1 VKSGNSSH
9 SIRKSNENRIE
20 MIIVTERKT
29 IDLKEYCHFAKEDD
43 MMEITEWSNGEGVD
57 VVINSSTDRGKI
69 EFNLTFGEWDCLKA
83 GMMYPTQGFPN
94 KQVLDTSPEK
104 QMTEETMPDGSK
116 MFGKQIREIVRDEIN
131 QQNKPF

>member
-1 VKSGNSSH
+1 
-9 SIRKSNENRIE
+9 

-57 VVINSSTDRGKI
+57 VVINSSTYRGKI

-94 KQVLDTSPEK
+94 KQVLDTSPQK

>member
-1 VKSGNSSH
+1 MNL
-9 SIRKSNENRIE
+9 RNNENRIK

-29 IDLKEYCHFAKEDD
+29 IDLKDYCHFAKEGD

-69 EFNLTFGEWDCLKA
+69 EFNLTFGEWDCLKD
-83 GMMYPTQGFPN
+83 GMMHPTQGFPN

-104 QMTEETMPDGSK
+104 QMTEETIS
-116 MFGKQIREIVRDEIN
+116 QSRIREIVRDEIN

>member
-1 VKSGNSSH
+1 
-9 SIRKSNENRIE
+9 

-83 GMMYPTQGFPN
+83 GMMHPTQGFPN
-94 KQVLDTSPEK
+94 KQVLDTSPQK

>member
-1 VKSGNSSH
+1 
-9 SIRKSNENRIE
+9 

-83 GMMYPTQGFPN
+83 GMMY
-94 KQVLDTSPEK
+94 KQVLDTSPKK
-104 QMTEETMPDGSK
+104 QMTEETISEMSELR
-116 MFGKQIREIVRDEIN
+116 IREIVRDEIN
-131 QQNKPF
+131 Q

>member
-1 VKSGNSSH
+1 MNL
-9 SIRKSNENRIE
+9 RNNENRIK

-69 EFNLTFGEWDCLKA
+69 EFNLTFGEWDCLKD
-83 GMMYPTQGFPN
+83 GMMHPTQGFPN

>member
-1 VKSGNSSH
+1 
-9 SIRKSNENRIE
+9 

-83 GMMYPTQGFPN
+83 GMMHPTQGFPN

-104 QMTEETMPDGSK
+104 QMTEETISEMSELR
-116 MFGKQIREIVRDEIN
+116 IREIVRDEIN

>member
-1 VKSGNSSH
+1 MRNK
-9 SIRKSNENRIE
+9 

-29 IDLKEYCHFAKEDD
+29 IDLKEYCHFAKEGD

-83 GMMYPTQGFPN
+83 GMMH
-94 KQVLDTSPEK
+94 KQVLDTS
-104 QMTEETMPDGSK
+104 ETMPDGSK

>member
-1 VKSGNSSH
+1 MNL
-9 SIRKSNENRIE
+9 RNNENRIK

-29 IDLKEYCHFAKEDD
+29 IDLKDYCHFAKEDD

-83 GMMYPTQGFPN
+83 GMMY
-94 KQVLDTSPEK
+94 KQVLDTSPQK